1 MEQHDS
7 PGMIDRLLQ
16 IETVLA
22 HLQHDVDSLNRSLA
36 THFRRLQEID
46 DRFGRIEQELQ
57 INGQEPEK
65 RDPAAERPPH
75 Y

>member
-1 MEQHDS
+1 
-7 PGMIDRLLQ
+7 MIDRLLQ

-46 DRFGRIEQELQ
+46 DLPLSCHE
-57 INGQEPEK
+57 
-65 RDPAAERPPH
+65 PAATGDSL
-75 Y
+75 